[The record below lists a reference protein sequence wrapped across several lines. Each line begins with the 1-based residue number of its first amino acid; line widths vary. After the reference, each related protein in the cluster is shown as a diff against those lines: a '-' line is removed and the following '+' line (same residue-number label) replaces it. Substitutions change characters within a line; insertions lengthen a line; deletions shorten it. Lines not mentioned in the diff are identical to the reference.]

1 MTRRMILAAAL
12 WLLAVAVTPTTAQ
25 TQDTLSGAREL
36 YATAEYER
44 ALAALNRIRAIGV
57 ASADVPT
64 VEQYRALCLLALG
77 RSTEAED
84 AIAAVVSAAPS
95 YTPAG
100 SDVSPRVRTAFSE
113 VRKRVLPTIIQ
124 QKYNEAKAAYDR
136 KAYDV
141 ASEGFSQ
148 VLNTLGDPDVAPLAT
163 QPPLSDLRT
172 LAQGFLDLSETA
184 VAANA
189 TPASPP
195 ASAPTTAAASAELA
209 PPRIFTVTDANIVP
223 PSIIRQ
229 VLPAFPRKPL
239 AQIQGVVEVVI
250 DEKGEVEAATI
261 RTPMDPKYDN
271 MALSA
276 SRNWRYQPATRDG
289 VPVKFRKLVQVRI
302 QP

>member
-12 WLLAVAVTPTTAQ
+12 WLLAFAVTPTTAHS
-25 TQDTLSGAREL
+25 QDTLSSAREL
-36 YATAEYER
+36 YASAEYER
-44 ALAALNRIRAIGV
+44 ALASLNRLRATGLT
-57 ASADVPT
+57 AADVPT

-77 RSTEAED
+77 RASEAED
-84 AIAAVVSAAPS
+84 AIAAIVSAAPS

-113 VRKRVLPTIIQ
+113 VRKRLLPTIIQ

-141 ASEGFSQ
+141 ASTGFAQ
-148 VLNTLGDPDVAPLAT
+148 VLKTLGDPDVAPLAT

-184 VAANA
+184 VAALA
-189 TPASPP
+189 TPAP
-195 ASAPTTAAASAELA
+195 APTAAAAVA
-209 PPRIFTVTDANIVP
+209 TAAVAPRIFTVTDSNVVP

-229 VLPAFPRKPL
+229 ALPPFPRKPL
-239 AQIQGVVEVVI
+239 SLIQGVVEVVI
-250 DEKGEVEAATI
+250 DEKGEVESATI
-261 RTPMDPKYDN
+261 RGPMDPKYDN
-271 MALSA
+271 MALAA
-276 SRNWRYQPATRDG
+276 SRNWRYQPATREG

>member
-1 MTRRMILAAAL
+1 MTRQSIVAASFWLLAAAVL
-12 WLLAVAVTPTTAQ
+12 PAAARA
-25 TQDTLSGAREL
+25 QDTLTIAREL
-36 YATAEYER
+36 YASAEYER
-44 ALAALNRIRAIGV
+44 ALATLNRIRATGV
-57 ASADVPT
+57 ANADVPT

-113 VRKRVLPTIIQ
+113 VRKRILPNIIQ

-136 KAYDV
+136 KAYQV
-141 ASEGFSQ
+141 ASDGFAQ
-148 VLNTLGDPDVAPLAT
+148 VLKTLGDPDVAPLAT
-163 QPPLSDLRT
+163 QPPLADLRT

-184 VAANA
+184 IAATA
-189 TPASPP
+189 PAAPP
-195 ASAPTTAAASAELA
+195 APAPAATAAAPAA
-209 PPRIFTVTDANIVP
+209 TRIFTVTDANIVP
-223 PSIIRQ
+223 PTIIRQ
-229 VLPAFPRKPL
+229 ALPPFPRKPL
-239 AQIQGVVEVVI
+239 TTIQGVVEVVI

-261 RTPMDPKYDN
+261 RNSMDPKYDN
-271 MALSA
+271 MALAA
-276 SRNWRYQPATRDG
+276 SRNWRYQPATREG

>member
-1 MTRRMILAAAL
+1 MTRPMILAAAL

-25 TQDTLSGAREL
+25 TQDTLNGAREL
-36 YATAEYER
+36 YASAEYER
-44 ALAALNRIRAIGV
+44 ALAALNRIRATGMP
-57 ASADVPT
+57 STDVPT

-77 RSTEAED
+77 RSSEAED

-113 VRKRVLPTIIQ
+113 VRKRILPTIIQ

-136 KAYDV
+136 KAYGV

-148 VLNTLGDPDVAPLAT
+148 VLKTLGDPDVAPIAT

-184 VAANA
+184 VAALA
-189 TPASPP
+189 PSAPPPPPTAP
-195 ASAPTTAAASAELA
+195 ASAAGPA
-209 PPRIFTVTDANIVP
+209 PARIFTVTDANIVP

-229 VLPAFPRKPL
+229 ALPPFPRKPVSL
-239 AQIQGVVEVVI
+239 IHGVVEVVI
-250 DEKGEVEAATI
+250 DEKGEVETATI
-261 RTPMDPKYDN
+261 RASMDPKYDS
-271 MALSA
+271 MAISA
-276 SRNWRYQPATRDG
+276 SRNWRYQPATREG
-289 VPVKFRKLVQVRI
+289 VPVKFRKLVQVKI

>member
-1 MTRRMILAAAL
+1 MTRQSIVATSFWLLAAAL
-12 WLLAVAVTPTTAQ
+12 TPTAAPA
-25 TQDTLSGAREL
+25 QDTLTNAREL
-36 YATAEYER
+36 YASAEYER
-44 ALAALNRIRAIGV
+44 ALAALNRLRATGV
-57 ASADVPT
+57 SSAEVPT

-77 RSTEAED
+77 RSSEAED

-136 KAYDV
+136 KAYAV
-141 ASEGFSQ
+141 ASDGFAQ
-148 VLNTLGDPDVAPLAT
+148 VLKTLGDPDVAPLAT
-163 QPPLSDLRT
+163 QPPLADLRT

-184 VAANA
+184 VAAIA
-189 TPASPP
+189 APPPPP
-195 ASAPTTAAASAELA
+195 AAATANAPGASVPT

-223 PSIIRQ
+223 PTIIRQ
-229 VLPAFPRKPL
+229 ALPAFPRKPVAL
-239 AQIQGVVEVVI
+239 IQGVVEVVI
-250 DEKGEVEAATI
+250 DEKGQVEASAI
-261 RTPMDPKYDN
+261 RTSMDPKYDS
-271 MALSA
+271 MALAA
-276 SRNWRYQPATRDG
+276 SRNWRYQPATREG